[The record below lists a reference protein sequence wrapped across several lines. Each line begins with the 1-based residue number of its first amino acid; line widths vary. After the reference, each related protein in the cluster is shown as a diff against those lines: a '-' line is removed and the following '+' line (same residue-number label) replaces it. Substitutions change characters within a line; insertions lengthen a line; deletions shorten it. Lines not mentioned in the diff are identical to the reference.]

1 MKIKKIEYDNVTDGK
16 QIIVTIEGRED
27 ILPAF
32 QLNEIVDKQ
41 DLISKIKLRFQQID
55 NEQAA
60 QEDDS
65 VFVNKFNLLRQLEG

>member
-41 DLISKIKLRFQQID
+41 DLIRKIKLRFQQID